1 MSDGPLNPEEPVLM
15 VRDCDCGQDHCGL
28 ILFAIRHPQIKR
40 VEGTGELIPAAYFP
54 IADLPSLIDC
64 LEGYLRRAR
73 PRACRPRQEEQGER
87 PS

>member
-54 IADLPSLIDC
+54 IRNLPSLIDY
-64 LEGYLRRAR
+64 LEGYVPKPRGAR
-73 PRACRPRQEEQGER
+73 SASRKRQGENHE
-87 PS
+87 

>member
-40 VEGTGELIPAAYFP
+40 VEGTGELIPAAYCP
-54 IADLPSLIDC
+54 IRNLPSLIDY
-64 LEGYLRRAR
+64 LEGYVPKPRGAR
-73 PRACRPRQEEQGER
+73 SACRKRQGENHE
-87 PS
+87 

>member
-54 IADLPSLIDC
+54 IRNLPSLSDY
-64 LEGYLRRAR
+64 LEGYVPKPRGAR
-73 PRACRPRQEEQGER
+73 SACRKRQGENHE
-87 PS
+87 